1 MLFEKNKY
9 SQNNTVH
16 WLAISDLMAGL
27 MVVFLLISVVS
38 PKQTGSSTSTSTSTS
53 STTTTTTTSS
63 KVIANVSDDFQQ
75 NQLAIY
81 DALTEEF
88 GSELNKWKASIDK
101 DTLSF
106 NFQSPEKL
114 FIYSTTELTPF
125 FRETLTDFF
134 PRYLDVLKPYQNIV
148 NEIYIEGHTS
158 TYWNQTATE
167 EEAYFEN
174 LHLSQVRAS
183 QMLRFIYSLDK
194 DERSWVK
201 ENILAIGF
209 SSAHAIKIKG
219 VENTYLSRRV
229 SFRARLNVNKL
240 LSGKNEVND

>member
-9 SQNNTVH
+9 NQNNTVH

-38 PKQTGSSTSTSTSTS
+38 PKQTGSSGSAS
-53 STTTTTTTSS
+53 SATTTTSNTASS
-63 KVIANVSDDFQQ
+63 KVIANSSNNFQQ
-75 NQLAIY
+75 NQLEIY
-81 DALTEEF
+81 DALNEEF

-125 FRETLTDFF
+125 FKETLTDFF
-134 PRYLDVLKPYQNIV
+134 PRYLDVLKPYQDIV
-148 NEIYIEGHTS
+148 NEIHIEGHTS

-183 QMLRFIYSLDK
+183 QMLRFIYALDK
-194 DERSWVK
+194 NDRSWVK
-201 ENILAIGF
+201 KNILAIGF
-209 SSAHAIKIKG
+209 SSAQAIKIKG

>member
-9 SQNNTVH
+9 NQNNTVH

-38 PKQTGSSTSTSTSTS
+38 PKQTGSSGSAS
-53 STTTTTTTSS
+53 SATTTTSNTASS
-63 KVIANVSDDFQQ
+63 KVIANASNNFQQ
-75 NQLAIY
+75 NQLEIY
-81 DALTEEF
+81 DALNEEF

-125 FRETLTDFF
+125 FKETLTDFF
-134 PRYLDVLKPYQNIV
+134 PRYLDVLKPYQDIV
-148 NEIYIEGHTS
+148 NEIHIEGHTS

-183 QMLRFIYSLDK
+183 QMLRFIYALDK
-194 DERSWVK
+194 NDRSWVK
-201 ENILAIGF
+201 KNILAIGF
-209 SSAHAIKIKG
+209 SSAQAIKIKG